1 MANTQLLKLVSKVE
15 FLSWNLY
22 IYRYIL
28 LPKGED
34 LFEKFSGKFCVV
46 FELVKNNGIGT
57 KWMGTFCGL
66 ILMKEINVPSYDKT
80 RSFESNFD
88 KITDNW
94 ELRNK
99 VEILRDPVTQ
109 CFVINKKVRTLQ
121 FDRFLSNRK
130 IWYSKNVAPKH
141 DTSQQAVCPSVSLN
155 LRLRFIR
162 SFKISFFYCQHLKSV
177 KCFAG
182 SLCKSNKAKWT

>member
-1 MANTQLLKLVSKVE
+1 MSVKLNFCLE
-15 FLSWNLY
+15 IY
-22 IYRYIL
+22 IYVYIL

-34 LFEKFSGKFCVV
+34 LFEKFSGKFCVM
-46 FELVKNNGIGT
+46 FELVKNNAIGT

-130 IWYSKNVAPKH
+130 I
-141 DTSQQAVCPSVSLN
+141 
-155 LRLRFIR
+155 
-162 SFKISFFYCQHLKSV
+162 
-177 KCFAG
+177 
-182 SLCKSNKAKWT
+182 